1 MAIQINIP
9 DLTNFKQS
17 IADLKVLAQTAATE
31 AVAAKATLDEESTLS
46 TTGLLDDV
54 DVVDEVAAL
63 NNKIAKAAE
72 ARDKVANEAAS
83 MVRTLLYDGYG
94 TTRNLVPYIT
104 ESFRQFALGMV
115 PDPVTVN
122 GDPATGGF
130 AYVAPPFYAVP
141 LGGCVVDSPIPR
153 STFWWGGVNNAYSTA
168 AWNAYYP
175 TLWSPRQ
182 RFIKSGRVKQIITN
196 MYLGLG
202 DGTGVGSNTGSNVV
216 FDLEARIHTDVN
228 TAVLAYYLSPM
239 CSYSS
244 PTIHKGVLQF
254 VWNEPVYNPSSPALP
269 QQLYVK
275 EGQYISFRTMMNTTT
290 NGAVPFRIAMS
301 GCVVGEW
308 EK

>member
-1 MAIQINIP
+1 LAIQINIP

-17 IADLKVLAQTAATE
+17 IADLKVLAQTAAVE

-54 DVVDEVAAL
+54 DVVDEVAVL
-63 NNKIAKAAE
+63 ENKIAKAAE

-83 MVRTLLYDGYG
+83 MIRTLLYDGYG

-104 ESFRQFALGMV
+104 ESFRQFALGMI
-115 PDPVTVN
+115 PDPVTVS

-130 AYVAPPFYAVP
+130 AYVAPPFYALP
-141 LGGCVVDSPIPR
+141 LSDCVVDSPVPR
-153 STFWWGGVNNAYSTA
+153 SNIWWGGAPNAYSTTA
-168 AWNAYYP
+168 YGSYFTPAWA
-175 TLWSPRQ
+175 PRM
-182 RFIKSGRVKQIITN
+182 RFAKSGRLKQIIVN

-202 DGTGVGSNTGSNVV
+202 NGTGIGSSTSS
-216 FDLEARIHTDVN
+216 DLDVEARVHTDVS
-228 TAVLAYYLSPM
+228 TAQFYLNLSPT
-239 CSYSS
+239 CHINS
-244 PTIHKGVLQF
+244 PGLHKGSLQF
-254 VWNEPVYNPSSPALP
+254 IWNEPVYIPSSAALP
-269 QQLYVK
+269 QQVYVK
-275 EGQYISFRTMMNTTT
+275 EGQYLSLATLMNTTT